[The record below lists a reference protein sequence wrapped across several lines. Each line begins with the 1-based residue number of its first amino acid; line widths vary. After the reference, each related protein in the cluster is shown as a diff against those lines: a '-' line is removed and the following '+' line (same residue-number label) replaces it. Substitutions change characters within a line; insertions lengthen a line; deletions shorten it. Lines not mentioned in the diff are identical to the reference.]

1 MTTGQTNRPAAA
13 GQRLGLPPAG
23 LRLRLGSFR
32 RRARNAAKA
41 AAIAANPDMP
51 VPAAAISVHP
61 ESPPELGAT
70 AKMVVVT
77 EGPAEA
83 GLFTCPAPG
92 VTPME
97 GDSGPAIAAE
107 GALVPAVV
115 VIVTVTVAAAPG
127 EPAAPREPA
136 TPAFGV
142 AVPVVSDG
150 E

>member
-1 MTTGQTNRPAAA
+1 
-13 GQRLGLPPAG
+13 
-23 LRLRLGSFR
+23 
-32 RRARNAAKA
+32 
-41 AAIAANPDMP
+41 
-51 VPAAAISVHP
+51 
-61 ESPPELGAT
+61 
-70 AKMVVVT
+70 
-77 EGPAEA
+77 
-83 GLFTCPAPG
+83 
-92 VTPME
+92 ME

-150 E
+150 ENTAVGDAVTVGDGIVGVVGDAPGEVAR